1 MDNVLKGDVSANEA
15 MIEKWWQRY
24 LLGEQLE
31 DHFAV
36 PTAFSTASNQCSKCN
51 ETSAFICPR

>member
-24 LLGEQLE
+24 LLVNNSKITSLFYG
-31 DHFAV
+31 
-36 PTAFSTASNQCSKCN
+36 FSIASNQCS
-51 ETSAFICPR
+51 